1 MDCCSLMETGWRY
14 VFEEWVFYVGGE
26 VGIILLDAYGI
37 VGGRNQKT
45 VHVVSFTCP
54 VTANPNKK
62 ILLGSVL
69 APPAWR
75 GAQTPR

>member
-45 VHVVSFTCP
+45 VQVVSFTCQIGR
-54 VTANPNKK
+54 NPLKSPDSKK
-62 ILLGSVL
+62 
-69 APPAWR
+69 
-75 GAQTPR
+75 